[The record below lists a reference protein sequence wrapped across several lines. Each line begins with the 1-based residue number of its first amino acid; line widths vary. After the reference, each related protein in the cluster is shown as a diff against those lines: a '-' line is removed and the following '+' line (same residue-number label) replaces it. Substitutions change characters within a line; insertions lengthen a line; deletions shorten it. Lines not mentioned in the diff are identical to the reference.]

1 MPQPNSMSPFSTI
14 SNTYLSSRSLP
25 SSISPPRMKRGS
37 RPSSRS
43 NRSSSRRSSR
53 SSNKTAVK
61 PAVKPAIKPKH
72 QKKSR
77 SKKNKSRNRKVSP
90 MRANIRSYLNKT
102 ILDE

>member
-43 NRSSSRRSSR
+43 NRRSSRSSSRR
-53 SSNKTAVK
+53 SNKTAVK
-61 PAVKPAIKPKH
+61 PAVKPKH

>member
-43 NRSSSRRSSR
+43 NRRSSRSSSRR
-53 SSNKTAVK
+53 SNKTAVK
-61 PAVKPAIKPKH
+61 PAVKPKP
-72 QKKSR
+72 QKKTR

>member
-43 NRSSSRRSSR
+43 NRRSSR
-53 SSNKTAVK
+53 SPSRRSNKTAVK
-61 PAVKPAIKPKH
+61 PAVKPKN

-77 SKKNKSRNRKVSP
+77 SKKNKSRTQKKHHISP
-90 MRANIRSYLNKT
+90 NVRSYLNRT
-102 ILDE
+102 ILGE

>member
-43 NRSSSRRSSR
+43 NRRSSR
-53 SSNKTAVK
+53 SPSRRSNKTAVK
-61 PAVKPAIKPKH
+61 PAVKPKH

>member
-37 RPSSRS
+37 RPSRRS
-43 NRSSSRRSSR
+43 SRSSSRR
-53 SSNKTAVK
+53 SNKTAVK
-61 PAVKPAIKPKH
+61 PAVKPKN

-77 SKKNKSRNRKVSP
+77 SKKNKSRNRRVSP
-90 MRANIRSYLNKT
+90 MRASIRSNLNR
-102 ILDE
+102 LFGE